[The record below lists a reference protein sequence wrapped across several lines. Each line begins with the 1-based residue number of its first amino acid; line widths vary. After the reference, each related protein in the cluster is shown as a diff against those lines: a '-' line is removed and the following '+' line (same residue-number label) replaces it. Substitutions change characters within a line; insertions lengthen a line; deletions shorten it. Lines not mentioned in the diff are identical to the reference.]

1 MRISDCSSDVCS
13 SDLVKELLLQID
25 ALLNADQS
33 FDPLTAK
40 RTFRLAMSAN
50 MTELLGV
57 PLIKRLISQGSTIS
71 LQIVDLAAD
80 SLRSVEEGELDF
92 CATVAARPLNNLLP
106 HGSALSSEDLYYY
119 RFILSPSEE
128 IQKLH

>member
-1 MRISDCSSDVCS
+1 MRISDWSADVCS
-13 SDLVKELLLQID
+13 SDLDPLLHQVGRKFELTPRALAMSMSVKELLLQID

-57 PLIKRLISQGSTIS
+57 PLIKRLISHGSTIS
-71 LQIVDLAAD
+71 LQIVDLD
-80 SLRSVEEGELDF
+80 RKSTR
-92 CATVAARPLNNLLP
+92 LN
-106 HGSALSSEDLYYY
+106 SS
-119 RFILSPSEE
+119 
-128 IQKLH
+128 H